1 MGESPMSIDRRML
14 VSVFVVLSLVAV
26 ACGSTVSETQQQV
39 AEEQGATGLGGDLG
53 GGELPAGASINKKGQ
68 VVSEGGKVLGSAEEF
83 GLDSGGGAGGGTVSG
98 GTGGAGGGPA
108 AAGGGSGGGGSGAA
122 ASGAMGPGI
131 SANTIKIGIAYADD
145 AEEANRALGA
155 AGATQTSFRR
165 AYEAMIKYVN
175 EHGGAANR
183 KLEPV
188 FHKLS
193 VTSTEP
199 YEQQDQEVC
208 AHWTRDDPVFVADG
222 GFKTDNGLACLQ
234 KNGVAMIANNG
245 LRFKSRAS
253 FQRYPA
259 YMEHD
264 GIDNDAIARM
274 YADHMKKMRFFNKG
288 YKLGIITWDDPD
300 YAGPTRGTLVSRLK
314 RHGIKVSDITYIRTP
329 ESSGDNGE
337 TVAQI
342 GNTAVRYKGEGIT
355 HVMIMEGGGAIALF
369 FMRSAE
375 RQQYRPRYG
384 LHSGSGGTAVAALL
398 APGGEQE
405 ARNQLED
412 SVMVGWTPTI
422 DVRPEDMPS
431 WASPSSQK
439 LCYKQMRKGGVK
451 MDSQNAK
458 AQALGICDHV
468 WSIQASL
475 DATHA
480 AYNGVLN
487 QETWYRAIGRIGSL
501 QLTHGMGFQVSPSNR
516 DGLELATEAKFI
528 NSCTCFKYV
537 GKRFQVP
544 E

>member
-1 MGESPMSIDRRML
+1 MGESPMSADRKML
-14 VSVFVVLSLVAV
+14 VSVIVVLSLVAV

-39 AEEQGATGLGGDLG
+39 AEGQAEQGLGGDL

-68 VVSEGGKVLGSAEEF
+68 VVSAKGKVLGSAEEF
-83 GLDSGGGAGGGTVSG
+83 GLDSGGGAGGGTGG
-98 GTGGAGGGPA
+98 GTGSTGGTAGGGGPA
-108 AAGGGSGGGGSGAA
+108 ASGGGSGAA

-131 SANTIKIGIAYADD
+131 AADTIKIGIAYADD

-175 EHGGAANR
+175 QHGGAANR
-183 KLEPV
+183 KLVPV

-208 AHWTRDDPVFVADG
+208 AHWTRDDPVFVGDG
-222 GFKTDNGLACLQ
+222 GFKTENGIACFQ
-234 KNGVAMIANNG
+234 KNGIATISGNG
-245 LRFKSRAS
+245 LRFKSRPF
-253 FQRYPA
+253 FQRYPT

-274 YADHMKKMRFFNKG
+274 YADHMKAMGFIDKG
-288 YKLGIITWDDPD
+288 YELGIITWDDPE
-300 YAGPTRGTLVSRLK
+300 YAGPTRNTLVPRLK
-314 RHGIKVSDITYIRTP
+314 RLGIKVSDVTYIRDP
-329 ESSGDNGE
+329 ESSADNGE
-337 TVAQI
+337 AVAQI

-369 FMRSAE
+369 FMQSAE

-384 LHSGSGGTAVAALL
+384 LHSGSGGTAIADLL
-398 APGGEQE
+398 AAGGEQD
-405 ARNQLED
+405 ARNQLDD

-422 DVRPEDMPS
+422 DVREEDKPA
-431 WASPSSQK
+431 WAAPPSQK
-439 LCYKQMRKGGVK
+439 LCYKQMRKGGVS
-451 MDSQNAK
+451 MDSANAK

-468 WSIQASL
+468 WTIQASL

-480 AYNGVLN
+480 AANGVLN
-487 QETWYRAIGRIGSL
+487 QETWYRALGRIGSL
-501 QLTHGMGFQVSPSNR
+501 QLTHGMGFQMSPSNR
-516 DGLELATEAKFI
+516 DGLELAIEAKFI
-528 NSCTCFKYV
+528 NRCTCFRYV
-537 GKRFQVP
+537 GKRFQIP